1 METNYSEIIRDL
13 DNDLSRTKEVSENVP
28 EQIEYAIG
36 LCKVA
41 LDRMRKLVIQE
52 GFPDIISEINFFK
65 KVKPLAYSK
74 LLFYQAV
81 FDIESKRKKTDI
93 PVIRRYLQQRL
104 SKIHEYLEEHQ
115 LKVQYYRCRCSH
127 LDEKYFLRN
136 NDEIPLKLRNDHQLM
151 DEEFFTWHDHTFS
164 TIMAYEMLIDYII
177 LELKKLDNLEKGI
190 VEFPE
195 STLFWTGKKIEL
207 VEILY
212 AVYFSGSINNGKV
225 TIKELAEVFG
235 RLLNID
241 LSKDVYRYYAE
252 IQQRKKEE
260 NQTKFLDFLRAI
272 LIKKLGDKN
281 E

>member
-1 METNYSEIIRDL
+1 METCCEIILDL
-13 DNDLSRTKEVSENVP
+13 ENGLAGMKEVSGNVP

-41 LDRMRKLVIQE
+41 LDRMRKQVIQE
-52 GFPDIISEINFFK
+52 GFPDVKSEIHFFK
-65 KVKPLAYSK
+65 KIKPTAYSK
-74 LLFYQAV
+74 LLYYQAV
-81 FDIESKRKKTDI
+81 FDIESKRKKADI

-115 LKVQYYRCRCSH
+115 LKVQYYRSGFSH

-151 DEEFFTWHDHTFS
+151 DEDFFTWHDHTFS
-164 TIMAYEMLIDYII
+164 TIMADEMLTDYII
-177 LELKKLDNLEKGI
+177 AELKKLDNLEKGI
-190 VEFPE
+190 VEFPV
-195 STLFWTGKKIEL
+195 STIFWTGKKIEL

-212 AVYFSGSINNGKV
+212 AVYFSGAINNGKV

-235 RLLNID
+235 RLFNID
-241 LSKDVYRYYAE
+241 LSKDIYRYFAE
-252 IQQRKKEE
+252 IQQRKEE

>member
-1 METNYSEIIRDL
+1 MKTIYSEIILDL
-13 DNDLSRTKEVSENVP
+13 ETNLPRMNEVSENVP

-41 LDRMRKLVIQE
+41 LDRMRKQVIQE
-52 GFPDIISEINFFK
+52 GFPDVKSEIHFFK
-65 KVKPLAYSK
+65 KIKPSAYSK
-74 LLFYQAV
+74 LLYYQAV
-81 FDIESKRKKTDI
+81 FDIESKRKKADI

-104 SKIHEYLEEHQ
+104 SKINEYMEEHQ
-115 LKVQYYRCRCSH
+115 LKVQYYRSGFNH

-151 DEEFFTWHDHTFS
+151 DEDFFTWHDHTFS
-164 TIMAYEMLIDYII
+164 TIMAYEMLTDYII
-177 LELKKLDNLEKGI
+177 AELKKLDNLEKGI
-190 VEFPE
+190 VEFPV

-225 TIKELAEVFG
+225 TIKELAEAFG
-235 RLLNID
+235 RLFNID
-241 LSKDVYRYYAE
+241 LSKDIYRYFAE

>member
-1 METNYSEIIRDL
+1 MKTIYSEIIKDL
-13 DNDLSRTKEVSENVP
+13 ENDLSQMKEVSENAP
-28 EQIEYAIG
+28 EQLEYAIG

-52 GFPDIISEINFFK
+52 GFSDFKSEICFFK
-65 KVKPLAYSK
+65 KIKPTAYSK
-74 LLFYQAV
+74 LLYYQAV
-81 FDIESKRKKTDI
+81 FDIESKRKKADI
-93 PVIRRYLQQRL
+93 PVIRRYFQQRL
-104 SKIHEYLEEHQ
+104 SKIHEYMEEHQ
-115 LKVQYYRCRCSH
+115 MKVQYYRCGCNH

-151 DEEFFTWHDHTFS
+151 DEDFFTWHDHTFS
-164 TIMAYEMLIDYII
+164 TIMAYEMLTDYII
-177 LELKKLDNLEKGI
+177 AELKKLDNIEKGI

-212 AVYFSGSINNGKV
+212 AVYFSGVINNGKV

-235 RLLNID
+235 RSFNID
-241 LSKDVYRYYAE
+241 LSKDIYRYFAE
-252 IQQRKKEE
+252 IQQRKREE
-260 NQTKFLDFLRAI
+260 NQTKFLDYLKAM
-272 LIKKLGDKN
+272 LIKKLGEKN

>member
-1 METNYSEIIRDL
+1 MKTHYSEIISDME
-13 DNDLSRTKEVSENVP
+13 NDLSRMKEVSENVP

-41 LDRMRKLVIQE
+41 LDRMRKQVIQE
-52 GFPDIISEINFFK
+52 GFPDVRSEIHFFK
-65 KVKPLAYSK
+65 KIKPTAYSK
-74 LLFYQAV
+74 LLYYQAV
-81 FDIESKRKKTDI
+81 FDIESKRKKADI
-93 PVIRRYLQQRL
+93 PVIRRYLRQRL

-115 LKVQYYRCRCSH
+115 LKVQYYRSGFSH

-151 DEEFFTWHDHTFS
+151 DEDFFTWHDHTFS
-164 TIMAYEMLIDYII
+164 TIMAYEMLTDYII
-177 LELKKLDNLEKGI
+177 AELKKLDNLEKGI
-190 VEFPE
+190 VEFPV
-195 STLFWTGKKIEL
+195 STVFWTGKKIEL

-212 AVYFSGSINNGKV
+212 AVYFSGVINNGKV

-235 RLLNID
+235 RLFNID
-241 LSKDVYRYYAE
+241 LSKDIYRYFAE
-252 IQQRKKEE
+252 IQQRKEE

>member
-1 METNYSEIIRDL
+1 M
-13 DNDLSRTKEVSENVP
+13 KEVSENVP

-41 LDRMRKLVIQE
+41 LDRMRKQVIHE
-52 GFPDIISEINFFK
+52 GFPDVKSEIHFFK
-65 KVKPLAYSK
+65 KIKPTAYSK
-74 LLFYQAV
+74 LLYYQAV
-81 FDIESKRKKTDI
+81 FDIESKRKKADI

-115 LKVQYYRCRCSH
+115 LKVQYYRSGFSH

-151 DEEFFTWHDHTFS
+151 DEDFFTWHDHTFS
-164 TIMAYEMLIDYII
+164 TIMADEMLIDYII
-177 LELKKLDNLEKGI
+177 AELKKLDNLEKGI
-190 VEFPE
+190 VEFPV
-195 STLFWTGKKIEL
+195 STIFWTGKKIEL

-212 AVYFSGSINNGKV
+212 AVYFSGAINNGKV
-225 TIKELAEVFG
+225 TIKELVEVFG
-235 RLLNID
+235 RLFNID
-241 LSKDVYRYYAE
+241 LSKDIYRYFAE
-252 IQQRKKEE
+252 IQQRKEE
-260 NQTKFLDFLRAI
+260 NQTKFLDFLKAI

>member
-1 METNYSEIIRDL
+1 METHYSVIIQDL
-13 DNDLSRTKEVSENVP
+13 DNDLSRMKDVSENVP
-28 EQIEYAIG
+28 EQLEYAIG

-52 GFPDIISEINFFK
+52 GFPDFKSEIHFFK
-65 KVKPLAYSK
+65 KIKPSAYSK
-74 LLFYQAV
+74 LLYYQAV
-81 FDIESKRKKTDI
+81 FDIESKRKKADI
-93 PVIRRYLQQRL
+93 PVIRRYLRQRL

-115 LKVQYYRCRCSH
+115 SKVQYYRCGCNH
-127 LDEKYFLRN
+127 LDEKYFIRN
-136 NDEIPLKLRNDHQLM
+136 NDEIPLKLRNDHQLI
-151 DEEFFTWHDHTFS
+151 DEDFFTWHDHTFS
-164 TIMAYEMLIDYII
+164 TIMAYEMLTDYII
-177 LELKKLDNLEKGI
+177 AELKKLDNLEKGI

-212 AVYFSGSINNGKV
+212 AVYFSGAINNGKV
-225 TIKELAEVFG
+225 TIKEMAEVFG
-235 RLLNID
+235 RLFNID
-241 LSKDVYRYYAE
+241 LSKDIYRYFAE

>member
-1 METNYSEIIRDL
+1 METHYSEIISDME
-13 DNDLSRTKEVSENVP
+13 NDLSRMKEVSENTP
-28 EQIEYAIG
+28 EQLEYAIG

-52 GFPDIISEINFFK
+52 GFPDFKSEICFFK
-65 KVKPLAYSK
+65 KIKPLAYSK
-74 LLFYQAV
+74 LLYYQTV
-81 FDIESKRKKTDI
+81 FDIESKRKKADI

-115 LKVQYYRCRCSH
+115 LKVQYYRSGFSH

-151 DEEFFTWHDHTFS
+151 DEDFFTWHDHTFS
-164 TIMAYEMLIDYII
+164 TIMADEMLIDYII
-177 LELKKLDNLEKGI
+177 AELKKLDNLEKGI
-190 VEFPE
+190 VEFPV
-195 STLFWTGKKIEL
+195 STIFWTGKKIEL

-212 AVYFSGSINNGKV
+212 AVYFSGAINNGKV
-225 TIKELAEVFG
+225 TIKELAEGVG
-235 RLLNID
+235 RLFNVD
-241 LSKDVYRYYAE
+241 LSKDIYRYFAE